1 MRTDRITIDNGR
13 GESLAARLDRPL
25 RDTPRGYAVFAHCFT
40 CSKNVAASVTVSR
53 ALVEQGW
60 AVLRFDFTGLGDS
73 EGEFADT
80 HFSSNVD
87 DLVAA
92 AQWLADNHGAP
103 RLLIGHSL
111 GGAAVLCA
119 GRQLDSVDAIAT
131 LGAPFHPEHVKRL
144 LRSSV
149 EEIEATGQAEVELAG
164 RTFTIK
170 KEFLDDVSGQP
181 MKTTIGSLG
190 AALLVMHAP
199 RDEIVGIDNAT
210 GIFTSAKHPKS
221 FVSLDDADHLLTR
234 PADAR
239 YTARVIATWAERYL
253 KSGESREAAED
264 GGTVAA
270 FGPRRGFRTEI
281 VAGDHVLIADE
292 PESYGG
298 GDTGPSPYDLLL
310 SSLGACT
317 VMTLRMYADRK
328 KWPLEQAVVRLS
340 HAKVHAKDCE
350 DCGEAS
356 GKGGKVDRIE
366 RSLELRGPDLDD
378 EMRARLLQIA
388 DKCPVHRTLVEGPT
402 VVITKLV

>member
-25 RDTPRGYAVFAHCFT
+25 RDAPRGYAVFAHCFT

-53 ALVEQGW
+53 ALVEHGW

-92 AQWLADNHGAP
+92 ARWLADHHGAP
-103 RLLIGHSL
+103 RLLVGHSL

-119 GRQLDSVDAIAT
+119 GRQLDSVTAIAT
-131 LGAPFHPEHVKRL
+131 LGAPGHPEHVKGL
-144 LRSSV
+144 LQSSV
-149 EEIEATGQAEVELAG
+149 EEIEATGQAEVRLAG
-164 RTFTIK
+164 RTFTMK
-170 KEFLDDVSGQP
+170 KEFLDDVSEQP
-181 MKTTIGSLG
+181 MRHSIGSLG

-210 GIFTSAKHPKS
+210 AIFTAAKHPKS
-221 FVSLDDADHLLTR
+221 FVTLDDADHLLTR
-234 PADAR
+234 VADAR
-239 YTARVIATWAERYL
+239 YAAGVIASWAERYL
-253 KSGESREAAED
+253 PEAPATEHD
-264 GGTVAA
+264 GGVVG
-270 FGPRRGFRTEI
+270 FGPVRGFRTEL

-292 PESYGG
+292 PKSFGG
-298 GDTGPSPYDLLL
+298 ADTGPSPYDLLL

-328 KWPLEQAVVRLS
+328 QWPLEQAVVRLS

-350 DCGEAS
+350 DCGDTS
-356 GKGGKVDRIE
+356 GKTGKVDRIE
-366 RSLELRGPDLDD
+366 RRLELRGDALTE
-378 EMRARLLQIA
+378 EMRGRLLEIA
-388 DKCPVHRTLVEGPT
+388 DKCPVHRTLVEDPT
-402 VVITKLV
+402 VVITKLG

>member
-13 GESLAARLDRPL
+13 GEMLAARLDRPL
-25 RDTPRGYAVFAHCFT
+25 RDRPRGYAVFAHCFT

-53 ALVEQGW
+53 SLVEQGW

-80 HFSSNVD
+80 HFSSNVE

-92 AQWLADNHGAP
+92 ARWLADNHGAP

-144 LRSSV
+144 LRSSL
-149 EEIEATGQAEVELAG
+149 EEIEATGRAEVELAG

-199 RDEIVGIDNAT
+199 RDELVGIDNAT
-210 GIFTSAKHPKS
+210 GIFTAAKHPKS
-221 FVSLDDADHLLTR
+221 FVSLDNADHLLTR
-234 PADAR
+234 PEDAR
-239 YTARVIATWAERYL
+239 YAARVIATWSERYL
-253 KSGESREAAED
+253 RPVQAEAED
-264 GGTVAA
+264 EGTVVGY
-270 FGPRRGFRTEI
+270 GPLRGFRTEI

-292 PESYGG
+292 PKSVGG

-310 SSLGACT
+310 SALGACT

-350 DCGEAS
+350 DCGEAT
-356 GKGGKVDRIE
+356 GKAGKVDRIE
-366 RSLELRGPDLDD
+366 RFVELRGPDLDE
-378 EMRARLLQIA
+378 EMRARLLEIA
-388 DKCPVHRTLVEGPT
+388 DKCPVHRTLVEDPT
-402 VVITKLV
+402 VVVTKLV